1 MMQDFATVRSAAK
14 LGFLVSSR
22 KKPGTNKKSTNHSDL
37 CFFVSASFFGINC
50 SPNPLL
56 KPHRCS
62 GCSGRN
68 ARKVAGSAVGLGHE
82 VHFE

>member
-22 KKPGTNKKSTNHSDL
+22 KKPGTNKKSTNHGDL

-56 KPHRCS
+56 MPHRCS
-62 GCSGRN
+62 ECSGQS
-68 ARKVAGSAVGLGHE
+68 AQKVAGSVVGSGHE
-82 VHFE
+82 VHSE